1 LRKNLG
7 FIGDFMSEK
16 LNKRIIE
23 KLENKDLDED
33 IRKFLKEML
42 IFELEQFDVSK
53 SHYTKHY
60 QKIISRYSTK
70 ITGELE

>member
-1 LRKNLG
+1 MG

-23 KLENKDLDED
+23 KLQKKEIDED

-42 IFELEQFDVSK
+42 IFELEQFDASK
-53 SHYTKHY
+53 SRYTKDY
-60 QKIISRYSTK
+60 QKIISRYATK
-70 ITGELE
+70 ISGELE